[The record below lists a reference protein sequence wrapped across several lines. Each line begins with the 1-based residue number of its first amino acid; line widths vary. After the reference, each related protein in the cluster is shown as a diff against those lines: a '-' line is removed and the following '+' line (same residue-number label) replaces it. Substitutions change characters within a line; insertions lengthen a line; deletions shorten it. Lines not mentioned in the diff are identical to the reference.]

1 MLTLVIVTNP
11 FSPQDGRTVSQI
23 EYNGTLGEL
32 LKENTIDGVDMQAT
46 VNGYSVDNDYQIKNG
61 DFVVIYPVVAK
72 GGGKGGKSI
81 LGIVAA
87 IALSVVSYGIASGGL
102 LAGIGIQ
109 AGTFAAY
116 AAATAVMFLGSS
128 LMGRFMG
135 QKVDVGN
142 YDAENE
148 PTYSWGGVQTM
159 EGQNNAVS
167 LTYGKVKS
175 GGQTIGKFV
184 STEDNKEYLNW
195 LIACGEG
202 ELIITDI
209 KLNDNAVE
217 NYENVMC
224 ETRSGTNDQAVVP
237 YFNDTYFT
245 KNLSYHMTT
254 VNTWYT
260 DTAQGTATDGLI
272 FKIELP
278 NGLYHGNDH
287 GKFSNN
293 YVDITMQYKL
303 TSSSTWI
310 TMAADRIN
318 GKSNK
323 AIRKE
328 YRVDNIPSGSYDVR
342 MRVTTF
348 GRDDATRD
356 MHEIYWTGI
365 TSIVYDDFIYP
376 CQALIG
382 IRAKATDQLNG
393 TPTLTFMKER
403 SVVWVYNPYSDTYI
417 TKDATNPA
425 WACYDFVHQA
435 RKLKNTNTN
444 TMEIEVRGAAKEL
457 MRYDDFDAWATW
469 CDEKDYHVNIEINNV
484 GEVLELVNQRIA
496 PIGHGLVVRFGTKY
510 GCIYDHVQTPV
521 QMFGMGNIISGT
533 FQEEFLKVSDRANCV
548 EITFTNKDAGYERDV
563 LTIYGDTY
571 DADGYTKTAQMT
583 FDGITDYEQAYRE
596 GKYQLYSNKYL
607 LRTVSFECG
616 IDAIACTVGDV
627 VMVSHDVPKWANS
640 GRIYSIN
647 GATWV
652 LPIELQDLTKSYR
665 IQWRTVNDNLYTR
678 ACTIVSSAD
687 GWTTITVSGTIPS
700 DDAPQVGDVF
710 DIAIANIGSKPF
722 VVKSITRAQDFTRSI
737 SCIEY
742 NENVYNE
749 NYDIPVINYSQWY
762 GEPKNVSN
770 LTAVLTENTDN
781 SGTAKLKCSWDVP
794 DSGGTFTVLISTDGT
809 TWRIVKTNLTGT
821 SCEIDVEANT
831 TYFVKVITLL
841 GVNQSS
847 GSVVGPIYP
856 GGNTLP
862 PATNLVGYTRYRGVK
877 DGEYRYDIHLTW
889 LPPVLS
895 NYQTCDV
902 WYKTN
907 HRQTSQISMTEG
919 VSVNEIGFT
928 KDWEYAGNG
937 YSDFVMNDVV
947 YGDTYRFAVTT
958 RDVLGNHNEPYAD
971 GVPTV
976 DVTAAAKS
984 TVPNTPDGFSIEFG
998 EASVVSW
1005 KEVSN
1010 ADIQFY
1016 EVRSDTNAGA
1026 ETGCLLARVTG
1037 TSTSVPLTNRTGT
1050 LYLFAKSP
1058 LGRYSYPAILEYSK
1072 TAPPKPTAP
1081 TLTAKLGGFSLVAGA
1096 IPSGC
1101 NGMNIYI
1108 DGASL
1113 VSVHTVNNVYTY
1125 TCDAGIYDVSVAYT
1139 DLFGEGEHSL
1149 ESRVTV
1155 KILVDAA
1162 LLDAQAVTKDKL
1174 DSALKTAVDNA
1185 NQSVT
1190 DITALRKSVGDNTA
1204 EIVKTNNSVTIV
1216 ASRVDDND
1224 DDIAALQ
1231 VQADEISSAVFETTQ
1246 SGTKVSRIA
1255 QNANGISAV
1264 VTNVQNINTNLN
1276 DSTKAR
1282 QNYTA
1287 IQVMQDGIASKVA
1300 MGDVESYLQQDHT
1313 GFYIKGSLINI
1324 DGTTKIGNNVISK
1337 NMIQAGAVTA
1347 DKMAV
1352 DSLSAITANVGSLKG
1367 GTITGTQ
1374 IVGTNFKNSSG
1385 SFTVDDSGNVK
1396 GINITAGTVT
1406 ADVIKQAGFKI
1417 TAVTGLKGTMQ
1428 ASGTGNAARS
1438 WLTIPLPAGYGE
1450 NECIWGAFP
1459 TVASTFALNGRKVRC
1474 YTAADDDD
1482 PNVLRSTNMVLDNW
1496 HKGD

>member
-184 STEDNKEYLNW
+184 SAKDNEEYLNW
-195 LIACGEG
+195 LIAAGEG
-202 ELIITDI
+202 PLIITDI
-209 KLNDNAVE
+209 KLNDNAVK

-224 ETRSGTNDQAVVP
+224 EIRSGTNDQKVIP

-278 NGLYHGNDH
+278 NGLYHGNNK
-287 GKFSNN
+287 GKFDNS
-293 YVDITMQYKL
+293 YVEVQMQYKL
-303 TSSSTWI
+303 HSASAWTTL
-310 TMAADRIN
+310 TTKRIN
-318 GKSNK
+318 GNSNK
-323 AIRKE
+323 AIRRE
-328 YRVDNIPSGSYDVR
+328 FRVDNITSGSYDVR
-342 MRVTTF
+342 VRVTDF
-348 GRDDATRD
+348 QHNNATRD
-356 MHEIYWTGI
+356 MHEIYWTGV

-393 TPTLTFMKER
+393 TPSLTFMKER
-403 SVVWVYNPYSDTYI
+403 AFVWVYNPYSDTYI

-749 NYDIPVINYSQWY
+749 NYDIPVIDYSQWY

-794 DSGGTFTVLISTDGT
+794 DSGGTFTVLISTGT

-1016 EVRSDTNAGA
+1016 EVRNDVNPGA
-1026 ETGCLLARVTG
+1026 ETGHLLARVTG

-1058 LGRYSYPAILEYSK
+1058 LGRYSYPAILEYNK
-1072 TAPPKPTAP
+1072 VAPAKPDAP
-1081 TLTAKLGGFSLVAGA
+1081 TVKNTMTGFSVAGQGIPADA
-1096 IPSGC
+1096 I
-1101 NGMNIYI
+1101 GMMVYI
-1108 DGASL
+1108 NDG
-1113 VSVHTVNNVYTY
+1113 
-1125 TCDAGIYDVSVAYT
+1125 DAVKTENPVMSYNCEPGIYDVAIAYY
-1139 DLFGEGEHSL
+1139 DMFGAGERSDTT
-1149 ESRVTV
+1149 RTVV
-1155 KILVDAA
+1155 KIIIDETNIKDMAISLQKVDKTIQDAVKEAQGISGKVAEIKQTTDTIQATVADDKAELASQITQNADKITSVVTNLGDAA
-1162 LLDAQAVTKDKL
+1162 KAKEAYSAIAQM
-1174 DSALKTAVDNA
+1174 
-1185 NQSVT
+1185 Q
-1190 DITALRKSVGDNTA
+1190 
-1204 EIVKTNNSVTIV
+1204 
-1216 ASRVDDND
+1216 
-1224 DDIAALQ
+1224 DDIALRVKSGEVVSQ
-1231 VQADEISSAVFETTQ
+1231 INLSKEGVQ
-1246 SGTKVSRIA
+1246 
-1255 QNANGISAV
+1255 
-1264 VTNVQNINTNLN
+1264 
-1276 DSTKAR
+1276 
-1282 QNYTA
+1282 
-1287 IQVMQDGIASKVA
+1287 
-1300 MGDVESYLQQDHT
+1300 
-1313 GFYIKGSLINI
+1313 I
-1324 DGTTKIGNNVISK
+1324 DGKLLHVTGDTLFDKNVVVK
-1337 NMIQAGAVTA
+1337 DMIQAGAVTA

-1374 IVGTNFKNSSG
+1374 IVGTNLKNSSG
-1385 SFTVDDSGNVK
+1385 TFTVDDAGNVK
-1396 GINITAGTVT
+1396 GIKISAGTIT
-1406 ADVIKQAGFKI
+1406 ADVIKQSGFKI

-1428 ASGTGNAARS
+1428 APSGPGSDARN

-1459 TVASTFALNGRKVRC
+1459 QNASGPTTFAVNGRKVRC
-1474 YTAADDDD
+1474 YTSREGESLTSYYSV
-1482 PNVLRSTNMVLDNW
+1482 PIW
-1496 HKGD
+1496 YWIIGIKGINT